1 MLVGQLASGDGT
13 PQEPP
18 AYPTVQGTLGESL
31 TRLQRAWSRE
41 APRRVG
47 CARRRD
53 GSLCGSCAGSPE
65 LADDRAGRSSSRCS
79 PSRRRPRRRGGPTP
93 RPCWPRR
100 ARALDAGADAGEVST
115 ERYQQIDAALD
126 QVASDLAAQQAAA
139 EQLAAE
145 QAAADQAAADKAAAE
160 QTAPA
165 PAPAT
170 PKGKD
175 KNPGKGNKDK

>member
-1 MLVGQLASGDGT
+1 M
-13 PQEPP
+13 
-18 AYPTVQGTLGESL
+18 
-31 TRLQRAWSRE
+31 
-41 APRRVG
+41 
-47 CARRRD
+47 RRRA
-53 GSLCGSCAGSPE
+53 GWAALVVATALLCGSCAGSPE
-65 LADDRAGRSSSRCS
+65 LADDRAATLQQSVLAVSQAAAESRWADAQS
-79 PSRRRPRRRGGPTP
+79 LLAETRT
-93 RPCWPRR
+93 
-100 ARALDAGADAGEVST
+100 ALDVGANAGEVST

-126 QVASDLAAQQAAA
+126 QVASDLAAQQTAA
-139 EQLAAE
+139 ELLAAE